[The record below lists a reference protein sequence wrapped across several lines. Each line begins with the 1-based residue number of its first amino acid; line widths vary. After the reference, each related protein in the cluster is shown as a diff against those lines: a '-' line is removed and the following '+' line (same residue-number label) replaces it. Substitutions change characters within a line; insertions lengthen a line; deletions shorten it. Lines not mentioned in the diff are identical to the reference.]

1 MPEALITGASS
12 GIGAAFARRLA
23 RDGYNLVLVGRD
35 ASRLAAAG
43 FEVETTMLVA
53 DLATDEGI
61 AVVAERA
68 AGVDL
73 LVNNA
78 GFGNS
83 ARFGEAPLEDELRML
98 KVHCEAVL
106 RLTSAAL
113 AGMLERS
120 PDGGTRRGVINVAS
134 VSAFT
139 GRGSYGAS
147 KAWEVYFSMGVAAD
161 LASRKRPEHV
171 MALCP
176 GFTRTEFHQRAGMDV
191 SGVPKFMWLDADR
204 VAADAMRDFNRRVT
218 VSIPGAQYK
227 VLTALSRLAPPSLT
241 ARLGSRTGRGY
252 ELCGPP
258 HQHMVSC
265 SLPTSLIQSL
275 RRWPATVR
283 AVM

>member
-23 RDGYNLVLVGRD
+23 RDGYGLVLVGRD
-35 ASRLAAAG
+35 ASRLAVAG
-43 FEVETTMLVA
+43 SAVKTTALVA
-53 DLATDEGI
+53 DLATDDGI
-61 AVVAERA
+61 AAVAERA

-78 GFGNS
+78 GFGNP
-83 ARFGEAPLEDELRML
+83 ARFGDAPLEDELRLL

-113 AGMLERS
+113 AGMAAR
-120 PDGGTRRGVINVAS
+120 GAGRGVINVAS

-191 SGVPKFMWLDADR
+191 SGVPKFMWLTADR
-204 VAADAMRDFNRRVT
+204 VAADAMRDFSRRVS
-218 VSIPGAQYK
+218 VSIPGVHYK
-227 VLTALSRLAPPSLT
+227 AIATLARLAPPSLT

-252 ELCGPP
+252 ELPRRQAAHLLAQMTHNNAFQP
-258 HQHMVSC
+258 HVSE
-265 SLPTSLIQSL
+265 SY
-275 RRWPATVR
+275 A
-283 AVM
+283 M